1 MRNTLKQA
9 IVLWG
14 MVLLLVLWSVFISP
28 SGVLRWAG
36 AAAIVLAVA
45 ALLIY
50 RRRQAW
56 TEMTGDAGLSSL
68 PPETYRQPVV
78 LVCGGLSAHLFTDS
92 PVRQVSEGLYLHVPD
107 EEQLVAQV
115 ERLLTLRPAWASQLA
130 VAYTVMPGIH
140 RDVAVLAGR
149 LRRFAHSMATVRRRA
164 GVNVPWLLWSGLSG
178 SPLPERASSPWFICT
193 GGEVQVATSTETTMP
208 AQWIAQSGVQERS
221 QRLCYLLKAESLMQW
236 LDLNVLAE
244 LNGPE
249 AKCPPLA
256 MAVGLVPSLPA
267 VDMLLLTTCLG
278 FFALSAVVKK
288 AVVVILVAVT
298 AAVMAYWPRK
308 KGQVVAADV
317 WPSSLPPE
325 PYRQPGVRVCG
336 DMSAHLFTD
345 SPVRQVSEGLYL
357 PVSDEEQLVA
367 QVERLLT
374 LRPAWASQFAVA
386 YTVMPVMY
394 RDAAVL
400 TGQLRRFAHSMATVR
415 RRAGVNVPWL
425 LWSGLSGSPLP
436 ERANSPWFICTGGE
450 VQVATSAE
458 TTMPAQWIAQSG
470 AQERSQRLCYL
481 LKAESLMQWL
491 DLNVLAELN
500 GPEAKCPPLAMT
512 VGLVP
517 SLPAVDNNLWQLW
530 ITARTGLTPDI
541 ADTGTDDA
549 LPFPDALLRRLPR
562 QSGFTPLR
570 RACVTMLGVTTV
582 AGIAALCLSATANRQ
597 LLRQVGD
604 DLHRFYAVPAEEF
617 ITKARHLSVLK
628 DDAVML
634 DGYYREGEPLRLGLG
649 LYPGERIRQPV
660 LRAIRD
666 WRPPEQKMDVTAS
679 LPVQT
684 VRLDSMSLFDVGQ
697 ARLKDGSTKV
707 LVDALVNIRA
717 KPGWLILVAG

>member
-1 MRNTLKQA
+1 MRNALKQT
-9 IVLWG
+9 
-14 MVLLLVLWSVFISP
+14 VLLWT
-28 SGVLRWAG
+28 
-36 AAAIVLAVA
+36 
-45 ALLIY
+45 LL
-50 RRRQAW
+50 
-56 TEMTGDAGLSSL
+56 
-68 PPETYRQPVV
+68 
-78 LVCGGLSAHLFTDS
+78 
-92 PVRQVSEGLYLHVPD
+92 
-107 EEQLVAQV
+107 
-115 ERLLTLRPAWASQLA
+115 
-130 VAYTVMPGIH
+130 
-140 RDVAVLAGR
+140 
-149 LRRFAHSMATVRRRA
+149 
-164 GVNVPWLLWSGLSG
+164 
-178 SPLPERASSPWFICT
+178 
-193 GGEVQVATSTETTMP
+193 
-208 AQWIAQSGVQERS
+208 
-221 QRLCYLLKAESLMQW
+221 
-236 LDLNVLAE
+236 
-244 LNGPE
+244 
-249 AKCPPLA
+249 
-256 MAVGLVPSLPA
+256 
-267 VDMLLLTTCLG
+267 LLLTTWLG
-278 FFALSAVVKK
+278 FFAVSAVVKY

-298 AAVMAYWPRK
+298 AAVMAYWHKK
-308 KGQVVAADV
+308 KGQVVADDV

-325 PYRQPGVRVCG
+325 TYRQPVVLVCG

-386 YTVMPVMY
+386 YTVMPGMY

-717 KPGWLILVAG
+717 KPSWLILVAGYTDATGDEKSNQQLSLRRAEAVRNWMLQTSDIPATCFAVQGLGESQPAATNDTPQGRAVNRRVEISLVPRSDACQDVK

>member
-1 MRNTLKQA
+1 MRNALKQT
-9 IVLWG
+9 
-14 MVLLLVLWSVFISP
+14 VLLWT
-28 SGVLRWAG
+28 
-36 AAAIVLAVA
+36 
-45 ALLIY
+45 LL
-50 RRRQAW
+50 
-56 TEMTGDAGLSSL
+56 
-68 PPETYRQPVV
+68 
-78 LVCGGLSAHLFTDS
+78 
-92 PVRQVSEGLYLHVPD
+92 
-107 EEQLVAQV
+107 
-115 ERLLTLRPAWASQLA
+115 
-130 VAYTVMPGIH
+130 
-140 RDVAVLAGR
+140 
-149 LRRFAHSMATVRRRA
+149 
-164 GVNVPWLLWSGLSG
+164 
-178 SPLPERASSPWFICT
+178 
-193 GGEVQVATSTETTMP
+193 
-208 AQWIAQSGVQERS
+208 
-221 QRLCYLLKAESLMQW
+221 
-236 LDLNVLAE
+236 
-244 LNGPE
+244 
-249 AKCPPLA
+249 
-256 MAVGLVPSLPA
+256 
-267 VDMLLLTTCLG
+267 LLLTTWLG
-278 FFALSAVVKK
+278 FFAVSAVVKY

-298 AAVMAYWPRK
+298 AAVMAYWHKK
-308 KGQVVAADV
+308 KGQVVADDV

-325 PYRQPGVRVCG
+325 TYRQPVVLVCG

-386 YTVMPVMY
+386 YTVMPGMY

-562 QSGFTPLR
+562 QSGFTSLR

-717 KPGWLILVAG
+717 KPGWLILVAGYTDATGDEKSNQQLSLRRAEAVRNWMLQTSDIPATCFAVQGLGESQPAATNDTPQGRAVNRRVEISLVPRSDACQDVK

>member
-1 MRNTLKQA
+1 MRNALKQT
-9 IVLWG
+9 
-14 MVLLLVLWSVFISP
+14 VLLWT
-28 SGVLRWAG
+28 
-36 AAAIVLAVA
+36 
-45 ALLIY
+45 LL
-50 RRRQAW
+50 
-56 TEMTGDAGLSSL
+56 
-68 PPETYRQPVV
+68 
-78 LVCGGLSAHLFTDS
+78 
-92 PVRQVSEGLYLHVPD
+92 
-107 EEQLVAQV
+107 
-115 ERLLTLRPAWASQLA
+115 
-130 VAYTVMPGIH
+130 
-140 RDVAVLAGR
+140 
-149 LRRFAHSMATVRRRA
+149 
-164 GVNVPWLLWSGLSG
+164 
-178 SPLPERASSPWFICT
+178 
-193 GGEVQVATSTETTMP
+193 
-208 AQWIAQSGVQERS
+208 
-221 QRLCYLLKAESLMQW
+221 
-236 LDLNVLAE
+236 
-244 LNGPE
+244 
-249 AKCPPLA
+249 
-256 MAVGLVPSLPA
+256 
-267 VDMLLLTTCLG
+267 LLLTTWLG
-278 FFALSAVVKK
+278 FFAVSAVVKY

-298 AAVMAYWPRK
+298 AAVMAYWHKK
-308 KGQVVAADV
+308 KGQVVADDV

-325 PYRQPGVRVCG
+325 TYRQPVVLVCG

-374 LRPAWASQFAVA
+374 LRPAWASQLAVA
-386 YTVMPVMY
+386 YTIMPGIH
-394 RDAAVL
+394 RDVAVL
-400 TGQLRRFAHSMATVR
+400 AGRLRRFAHSMATVR

-458 TTMPAQWIAQSG
+458 TTIPAQWIAQSG

-562 QSGFTPLR
+562 QSGFTSLR

-582 AGIAALCLSATANRQ
+582 AGIASLCLSATANRQ

-717 KPGWLILVAG
+717 KPGWLILVAGYTDATGDEKSNQQLSLRRAEAVRNWMLQTSDIPATCFAVQGLGESQPAATNDTPQGRAVNRRVEISLVPRSDACQDVK

>member
-1 MRNTLKQA
+1 MRNALKQT
-9 IVLWG
+9 
-14 MVLLLVLWSVFISP
+14 VLLWT
-28 SGVLRWAG
+28 
-36 AAAIVLAVA
+36 
-45 ALLIY
+45 LL
-50 RRRQAW
+50 
-56 TEMTGDAGLSSL
+56 
-68 PPETYRQPVV
+68 
-78 LVCGGLSAHLFTDS
+78 
-92 PVRQVSEGLYLHVPD
+92 
-107 EEQLVAQV
+107 
-115 ERLLTLRPAWASQLA
+115 
-130 VAYTVMPGIH
+130 
-140 RDVAVLAGR
+140 
-149 LRRFAHSMATVRRRA
+149 
-164 GVNVPWLLWSGLSG
+164 
-178 SPLPERASSPWFICT
+178 
-193 GGEVQVATSTETTMP
+193 
-208 AQWIAQSGVQERS
+208 
-221 QRLCYLLKAESLMQW
+221 
-236 LDLNVLAE
+236 
-244 LNGPE
+244 
-249 AKCPPLA
+249 
-256 MAVGLVPSLPA
+256 
-267 VDMLLLTTCLG
+267 LLLTTWLG
-278 FFALSAVVKK
+278 FFAVSAVVKY

-298 AAVMAYWPRK
+298 AAVMAYWHKK
-308 KGQVVAADV
+308 KGQVVADDV

-325 PYRQPGVRVCG
+325 TYRQPVVLVCG

-386 YTVMPVMY
+386 YTVMPGMY

-470 AQERSQRLCYL
+470 AQERSQRLCY
-481 LKAESLMQWL
+481 LMQWL

-717 KPGWLILVAG
+717 KPGWLILVAGYTDATGDEKSNQQLSLRRAEAVRNWMLQTSDIPATCFAVQGLGESQPAATNDTPQGRAVNRRVEISLVPRSDACQDVK

>member
-1 MRNTLKQA
+1 MRNALKQT
-9 IVLWG
+9 
-14 MVLLLVLWSVFISP
+14 VLLWTLLLLLTTWLGFFAVSAVVKYAVVVILVAVT
-28 SGVLRWAG
+28 
-36 AAAIVLAVA
+36 AAVMAYWHKKKGQVVA
-45 ALLIY
+45 DDV
-50 RRRQAW
+50 W
-56 TEMTGDAGLSSL
+56 PSSL

-78 LVCGGLSAHLFTDS
+78 LVCGGLSAHLS
-92 PVRQVSEGLYLHVPD
+92 
-107 EEQLVAQV
+107 
-115 ERLLTLRPAWASQLA
+115 
-130 VAYTVMPGIH
+130 
-140 RDVAVLAGR
+140 
-149 LRRFAHSMATVRRRA
+149 
-164 GVNVPWLLWSGLSG
+164 
-178 SPLPERASSPWFICT
+178 
-193 GGEVQVATSTETTMP
+193 
-208 AQWIAQSGVQERS
+208 
-221 QRLCYLLKAESLMQW
+221 
-236 LDLNVLAE
+236 
-244 LNGPE
+244 
-249 AKCPPLA
+249 
-256 MAVGLVPSLPA
+256 
-267 VDMLLLTTCLG
+267 
-278 FFALSAVVKK
+278 
-288 AVVVILVAVT
+288 
-298 AAVMAYWPRK
+298 
-308 KGQVVAADV
+308 
-317 WPSSLPPE
+317 
-325 PYRQPGVRVCG
+325 
-336 DMSAHLFTD
+336 TD

-386 YTVMPVMY
+386 YTVMPGMY

-470 AQERSQRLCYL
+470 VQERSQRLCYL

-549 LPFPDALLRRLPR
+549 LPFPDALLRQLPR

-604 DLHRFYAVPAEEF
+604 DLHRFYAVPVEEF

-666 WRPPEQKMDVTAS
+666 WRPPEQKMEVTAS
-679 LPVQT
+679 LQVQT

-717 KPGWLILVAG
+717 KPGWLILVAGYTDATGDEKSNQQLSLRRAEAVRNWMLQTSDIPATCFAVQGLGESQPAATNDTPQGRAVNRRVEISLVPRSDACQDVK

>member
-1 MRNTLKQA
+1 MKQT
-9 IVLWG
+9 
-14 MVLLLVLWSVFISP
+14 VLLWT
-28 SGVLRWAG
+28 
-36 AAAIVLAVA
+36 
-45 ALLIY
+45 LL
-50 RRRQAW
+50 
-56 TEMTGDAGLSSL
+56 
-68 PPETYRQPVV
+68 
-78 LVCGGLSAHLFTDS
+78 
-92 PVRQVSEGLYLHVPD
+92 
-107 EEQLVAQV
+107 
-115 ERLLTLRPAWASQLA
+115 
-130 VAYTVMPGIH
+130 
-140 RDVAVLAGR
+140 
-149 LRRFAHSMATVRRRA
+149 
-164 GVNVPWLLWSGLSG
+164 
-178 SPLPERASSPWFICT
+178 
-193 GGEVQVATSTETTMP
+193 
-208 AQWIAQSGVQERS
+208 
-221 QRLCYLLKAESLMQW
+221 
-236 LDLNVLAE
+236 
-244 LNGPE
+244 
-249 AKCPPLA
+249 
-256 MAVGLVPSLPA
+256 
-267 VDMLLLTTCLG
+267 LLLTTWLG
-278 FFALSAVVKK
+278 FFAVSAVVKY

-298 AAVMAYWPRK
+298 AAVMAYWHKK
-308 KGQVVAADV
+308 KGQVVADDV

-325 PYRQPGVRVCG
+325 TYRQPVVLVCG

-386 YTVMPVMY
+386 YTVMPGMY

-436 ERANSPWFICTGGE
+436 ERANSPWFICTGDE
-450 VQVATSAE
+450 VQVATSTENA
-458 TTMPAQWIAQSG
+458 MPAQWIAQSG
-470 AQERSQRLCYL
+470 VQERSQRLCYL

-491 DLNVLAELN
+491 DLNVLTALN
-500 GPEAKCPPLAMT
+500 GPEAKCPPLAMA
-512 VGLVP
+512 VGLVT
-517 SLPAVDNNLWQLW
+517 SLPAVDNNLWQVW
-530 ITARTGLTPDI
+530 ITARTGLTTDI
-541 ADTGTDDA
+541 ADTGTDA
-549 LPFPDALLRRLPR
+549 TLPFPDALLRQLPR

-570 RACVTMLGVTTV
+570 RACVTMLGITTA
-582 AGIAALCLSATANRQ
+582 AGITMLCLSATANRQ
-597 LLRQVGD
+597 LLRHIGD

-617 ITKARHLSVLK
+617 ITKARRLSVLK

-666 WRPPEQKMDVTAS
+666 WRPPEQKMEVTAS

-717 KPGWLILVAG
+717 KPGWLILVAGYTDATGDEKSNQQLSLRRAEAVRNWMLQTSDIPATCFAVQGLGESQPAATNDTPQGRAVNRRVEISLVPRSDACQDVK

>member
-1 MRNTLKQA
+1 MRNALKQT
-9 IVLWG
+9 
-14 MVLLLVLWSVFISP
+14 VLL
-28 SGVLRWAG
+28 
-36 AAAIVLAVA
+36 
-45 ALLIY
+45 
-50 RRRQAW
+50 W
-56 TEMTGDAGLSSL
+56 T
-68 PPETYRQPVV
+68 
-78 LVCGGLSAHLFTDS
+78 LF
-92 PVRQVSEGLYLHVPD
+92 
-107 EEQLVAQV
+107 
-115 ERLLTLRPAWASQLA
+115 
-130 VAYTVMPGIH
+130 
-140 RDVAVLAGR
+140 
-149 LRRFAHSMATVRRRA
+149 
-164 GVNVPWLLWSGLSG
+164 
-178 SPLPERASSPWFICT
+178 
-193 GGEVQVATSTETTMP
+193 
-208 AQWIAQSGVQERS
+208 
-221 QRLCYLLKAESLMQW
+221 
-236 LDLNVLAE
+236 
-244 LNGPE
+244 
-249 AKCPPLA
+249 
-256 MAVGLVPSLPA
+256 
-267 VDMLLLTTCLG
+267 LLLTTWLG
-278 FFALSAVVKK
+278 FFAVSAVVKY

-298 AAVMAYWPRK
+298 AAVMAYWHKK
-308 KGQVVAADV
+308 KGQVVADDV

-325 PYRQPGVRVCG
+325 TYRQPVVLVCG

-386 YTVMPVMY
+386 YTVMPGMY

-717 KPGWLILVAG
+717 KPGWLILVAGYTDATGDEKSNQQLSLRRAEAVRNWMLQTSDIPATCFAVQGLGESQPAATNDTPQGRAVNRRVEISLVPRSDACQDVK

>member
-1 MRNTLKQA
+1 MRNALKQT
-9 IVLWG
+9 
-14 MVLLLVLWSVFISP
+14 VLLWT
-28 SGVLRWAG
+28 
-36 AAAIVLAVA
+36 
-45 ALLIY
+45 LL
-50 RRRQAW
+50 
-56 TEMTGDAGLSSL
+56 
-68 PPETYRQPVV
+68 
-78 LVCGGLSAHLFTDS
+78 
-92 PVRQVSEGLYLHVPD
+92 
-107 EEQLVAQV
+107 
-115 ERLLTLRPAWASQLA
+115 
-130 VAYTVMPGIH
+130 
-140 RDVAVLAGR
+140 
-149 LRRFAHSMATVRRRA
+149 
-164 GVNVPWLLWSGLSG
+164 
-178 SPLPERASSPWFICT
+178 
-193 GGEVQVATSTETTMP
+193 
-208 AQWIAQSGVQERS
+208 
-221 QRLCYLLKAESLMQW
+221 
-236 LDLNVLAE
+236 
-244 LNGPE
+244 
-249 AKCPPLA
+249 
-256 MAVGLVPSLPA
+256 
-267 VDMLLLTTCLG
+267 LLLTTWLG
-278 FFALSAVVKK
+278 FFAVSAVVKY

-298 AAVMAYWPRK
+298 AAVMAYWHKK
-308 KGQVVAADV
+308 KGQVVADDV

-325 PYRQPGVRVCG
+325 TYRQPVVLVCG

-386 YTVMPVMY
+386 YTVMPGMY

-425 LWSGLSGSPLP
+425 LWSGLSGLPLP

-717 KPGWLILVAG
+717 KPGWLILVAGYTDATGDEKAISSYRCGVPKRCATGCCRPATSRPPVLPYRDWARASLRRPTTRHRAGQSTGVSKSVLFRVLTPVRT

>member
-1 MRNTLKQA
+1 MRNALKQT
-9 IVLWG
+9 
-14 MVLLLVLWSVFISP
+14 VLLWTLLLLLTTWLGFFAVSAVVKYAVVVILVAVT
-28 SGVLRWAG
+28 
-36 AAAIVLAVA
+36 AAVMAYWHKKKGQVVA
-45 ALLIY
+45 DDV
-50 RRRQAW
+50 W
-56 TEMTGDAGLSSL
+56 PSSL

-78 LVCGGLSAHLFTDS
+78 LVCG
-92 PVRQVSEGLYLHVPD
+92 
-107 EEQLVAQV
+107 
-115 ERLLTLRPAWASQLA
+115 
-130 VAYTVMPGIH
+130 
-140 RDVAVLAGR
+140 
-149 LRRFAHSMATVRRRA
+149 
-164 GVNVPWLLWSGLSG
+164 
-178 SPLPERASSPWFICT
+178 
-193 GGEVQVATSTETTMP
+193 
-208 AQWIAQSGVQERS
+208 
-221 QRLCYLLKAESLMQW
+221 
-236 LDLNVLAE
+236 
-244 LNGPE
+244 
-249 AKCPPLA
+249 
-256 MAVGLVPSLPA
+256 
-267 VDMLLLTTCLG
+267 
-278 FFALSAVVKK
+278 
-288 AVVVILVAVT
+288 
-298 AAVMAYWPRK
+298 
-308 KGQVVAADV
+308 
-317 WPSSLPPE
+317 
-325 PYRQPGVRVCG
+325 
-336 DMSAHLFTD
+336 DMSHLFTD

-386 YTVMPVMY
+386 YTVMPGMY

-717 KPGWLILVAG
+717 KPGWLILVAGYTDATGDEKSNQQLSLRRAEAVRNWMLQTSDIPATCFAVQGLGESQPAATNDTPQGRAVNRRVEISLVPRSDACQDVK

>member
-1 MRNTLKQA
+1 MRNALKQT
-9 IVLWG
+9 
-14 MVLLLVLWSVFISP
+14 VLLWT
-28 SGVLRWAG
+28 
-36 AAAIVLAVA
+36 
-45 ALLIY
+45 LL
-50 RRRQAW
+50 
-56 TEMTGDAGLSSL
+56 
-68 PPETYRQPVV
+68 
-78 LVCGGLSAHLFTDS
+78 
-92 PVRQVSEGLYLHVPD
+92 
-107 EEQLVAQV
+107 
-115 ERLLTLRPAWASQLA
+115 
-130 VAYTVMPGIH
+130 
-140 RDVAVLAGR
+140 
-149 LRRFAHSMATVRRRA
+149 
-164 GVNVPWLLWSGLSG
+164 
-178 SPLPERASSPWFICT
+178 
-193 GGEVQVATSTETTMP
+193 
-208 AQWIAQSGVQERS
+208 
-221 QRLCYLLKAESLMQW
+221 
-236 LDLNVLAE
+236 
-244 LNGPE
+244 
-249 AKCPPLA
+249 
-256 MAVGLVPSLPA
+256 
-267 VDMLLLTTCLG
+267 LLLTTWLG
-278 FFALSAVVKK
+278 FFAVSAVVKY

-298 AAVMAYWPRK
+298 AAVMAYWHKK
-308 KGQVVAADV
+308 KGQVVADDV

-325 PYRQPGVRVCG
+325 TYRQPVVLVCG

-386 YTVMPVMY
+386 YTVMPGMY

-666 WRPPEQKMDVTAS
+666 WRPPEQKMEVTAS
-679 LPVQT
+679 LQVQT

-717 KPGWLILVAG
+717 KPGWLILVAGYTDATGDEKSNQQLSLRRAEAVRNWMLQTSDIPATCFAVQGLGESQPAATNDTPQGRAVNRRVEISLVPRSDACQDVK

>member
-1 MRNTLKQA
+1 MRNALKQT
-9 IVLWG
+9 
-14 MVLLLVLWSVFISP
+14 VLLWT
-28 SGVLRWAG
+28 
-36 AAAIVLAVA
+36 
-45 ALLIY
+45 LL
-50 RRRQAW
+50 
-56 TEMTGDAGLSSL
+56 
-68 PPETYRQPVV
+68 
-78 LVCGGLSAHLFTDS
+78 
-92 PVRQVSEGLYLHVPD
+92 
-107 EEQLVAQV
+107 
-115 ERLLTLRPAWASQLA
+115 
-130 VAYTVMPGIH
+130 
-140 RDVAVLAGR
+140 
-149 LRRFAHSMATVRRRA
+149 
-164 GVNVPWLLWSGLSG
+164 
-178 SPLPERASSPWFICT
+178 
-193 GGEVQVATSTETTMP
+193 
-208 AQWIAQSGVQERS
+208 
-221 QRLCYLLKAESLMQW
+221 
-236 LDLNVLAE
+236 
-244 LNGPE
+244 
-249 AKCPPLA
+249 
-256 MAVGLVPSLPA
+256 
-267 VDMLLLTTCLG
+267 LLLTTWLG
-278 FFALSAVVKK
+278 FFAVSAVVKY

-298 AAVMAYWPRK
+298 AAVMAYWHKK
-308 KGQVVAADV
+308 KGQVVADDV

-325 PYRQPGVRVCG
+325 TYRQPVVLVCG

-386 YTVMPVMY
+386 YTVMPGMY

-541 ADTGTDDA
+541 ADTGTGDA

-717 KPGWLILVAG
+717 KPGWLILVAGYTDATGDEKSNQQLSLRRAEAVRNWMLQTSDIPATCFAVQGLGESQPAATNDTPQGRAVNRRVEISLVPRSDACQDVK

>member
-1 MRNTLKQA
+1 MRNALKQT
-9 IVLWG
+9 
-14 MVLLLVLWSVFISP
+14 VLLWTLLLLLTTWLGFFAVSAVVKYAVLVILVA
-28 SGVLRWAG
+28 VT
-36 AAAIVLAVA
+36 AAVMAYWHKKKGQVVA
-45 ALLIY
+45 DDV
-50 RRRQAW
+50 W
-56 TEMTGDAGLSSL
+56 PSSL

-78 LVCGGLSAHLFTDS
+78 L
-92 PVRQVSEGLYLHVPD
+92 
-107 EEQLVAQV
+107 
-115 ERLLTLRPAWASQLA
+115 
-130 VAYTVMPGIH
+130 
-140 RDVAVLAGR
+140 
-149 LRRFAHSMATVRRRA
+149 
-164 GVNVPWLLWSGLSG
+164 
-178 SPLPERASSPWFICT
+178 
-193 GGEVQVATSTETTMP
+193 
-208 AQWIAQSGVQERS
+208 
-221 QRLCYLLKAESLMQW
+221 
-236 LDLNVLAE
+236 
-244 LNGPE
+244 
-249 AKCPPLA
+249 
-256 MAVGLVPSLPA
+256 
-267 VDMLLLTTCLG
+267 
-278 FFALSAVVKK
+278 
-288 AVVVILVAVT
+288 
-298 AAVMAYWPRK
+298 
-308 KGQVVAADV
+308 
-317 WPSSLPPE
+317 
-325 PYRQPGVRVCG
+325 VCG

-386 YTVMPVMY
+386 YTVMPGMY

-717 KPGWLILVAG
+717 KPGWLILVAGYTDATGDEKSNQQLSLRRAEAVRNWMLQTSDIPATCFAVQGLGESQPAATNDTPQGRAVNRRVEISLVPRSDACQDVK

>member
-1 MRNTLKQA
+1 MRNALKQT
-9 IVLWG
+9 
-14 MVLLLVLWSVFISP
+14 VLLWT
-28 SGVLRWAG
+28 
-36 AAAIVLAVA
+36 
-45 ALLIY
+45 LL
-50 RRRQAW
+50 
-56 TEMTGDAGLSSL
+56 
-68 PPETYRQPVV
+68 
-78 LVCGGLSAHLFTDS
+78 
-92 PVRQVSEGLYLHVPD
+92 
-107 EEQLVAQV
+107 
-115 ERLLTLRPAWASQLA
+115 
-130 VAYTVMPGIH
+130 
-140 RDVAVLAGR
+140 
-149 LRRFAHSMATVRRRA
+149 
-164 GVNVPWLLWSGLSG
+164 
-178 SPLPERASSPWFICT
+178 
-193 GGEVQVATSTETTMP
+193 
-208 AQWIAQSGVQERS
+208 
-221 QRLCYLLKAESLMQW
+221 
-236 LDLNVLAE
+236 
-244 LNGPE
+244 
-249 AKCPPLA
+249 
-256 MAVGLVPSLPA
+256 
-267 VDMLLLTTCLG
+267 LLLTTWLG
-278 FFALSAVVKK
+278 FFAVSAVVKY

-298 AAVMAYWPRK
+298 AAVMAYWHKK
-308 KGQVVAADV
+308 KGQVVADDV

-325 PYRQPGVRVCG
+325 TYRQPVVLVCG

-386 YTVMPVMY
+386 YTVMPGMY

-666 WRPPEQKMDVTAS
+666 WRPPEQKMDVTVS

-717 KPGWLILVAG
+717 KPGWLILVAGYTDATGDEKSNQQLSLRRAEAVRNWMLQTSDIPATCFAVQGLGESQPAATNDTPQGRAVNRRVEISLVPRSDACQDVK

>member
-1 MRNTLKQA
+1 MRNALKQT
-9 IVLWG
+9 
-14 MVLLLVLWSVFISP
+14 VLLWT
-28 SGVLRWAG
+28 
-36 AAAIVLAVA
+36 
-45 ALLIY
+45 LL
-50 RRRQAW
+50 
-56 TEMTGDAGLSSL
+56 
-68 PPETYRQPVV
+68 
-78 LVCGGLSAHLFTDS
+78 
-92 PVRQVSEGLYLHVPD
+92 
-107 EEQLVAQV
+107 
-115 ERLLTLRPAWASQLA
+115 
-130 VAYTVMPGIH
+130 
-140 RDVAVLAGR
+140 
-149 LRRFAHSMATVRRRA
+149 
-164 GVNVPWLLWSGLSG
+164 
-178 SPLPERASSPWFICT
+178 
-193 GGEVQVATSTETTMP
+193 
-208 AQWIAQSGVQERS
+208 
-221 QRLCYLLKAESLMQW
+221 
-236 LDLNVLAE
+236 
-244 LNGPE
+244 
-249 AKCPPLA
+249 
-256 MAVGLVPSLPA
+256 
-267 VDMLLLTTCLG
+267 LLLTTWLG
-278 FFALSAVVKK
+278 FFAVSAVVKY

-298 AAVMAYWPRK
+298 AAVMAYWHKK
-308 KGQVVAADV
+308 KGQVVADGV

-325 PYRQPGVRVCG
+325 TYRQPVVLVCG

-386 YTVMPVMY
+386 YTVMPGMY

-717 KPGWLILVAG
+717 KPGWLILVAGYTDATGDEKSNQQLSLRRAEAVRNWMLQTSDIPATCFAVQGLGESQPAATNDTPQGRAVNRRVEISLVPRSDACQDVK

>member
-1 MRNTLKQA
+1 MRNALKQT
-9 IVLWG
+9 
-14 MVLLLVLWSVFISP
+14 VLLWT
-28 SGVLRWAG
+28 
-36 AAAIVLAVA
+36 
-45 ALLIY
+45 LL
-50 RRRQAW
+50 
-56 TEMTGDAGLSSL
+56 
-68 PPETYRQPVV
+68 
-78 LVCGGLSAHLFTDS
+78 
-92 PVRQVSEGLYLHVPD
+92 
-107 EEQLVAQV
+107 
-115 ERLLTLRPAWASQLA
+115 
-130 VAYTVMPGIH
+130 
-140 RDVAVLAGR
+140 
-149 LRRFAHSMATVRRRA
+149 
-164 GVNVPWLLWSGLSG
+164 
-178 SPLPERASSPWFICT
+178 
-193 GGEVQVATSTETTMP
+193 
-208 AQWIAQSGVQERS
+208 
-221 QRLCYLLKAESLMQW
+221 
-236 LDLNVLAE
+236 
-244 LNGPE
+244 
-249 AKCPPLA
+249 
-256 MAVGLVPSLPA
+256 
-267 VDMLLLTTCLG
+267 LLLTTWLG
-278 FFALSAVVKK
+278 FFAVSAVVKY

-298 AAVMAYWPRK
+298 AAVMAYWHKK
-308 KGQVVAADV
+308 KGQVVADDV

-325 PYRQPGVRVCG
+325 TYRQPVVLVCG

-386 YTVMPVMY
+386 YTVMPGMY

-684 VRLDSMSLFDVGQ
+684 VRLDSMSLFDV
-697 ARLKDGSTKV
+697 RLKDGSTKV

-717 KPGWLILVAG
+717 KPGWLILVAGYTDATGDEKSNQQLSLRRAEAVRNWMLQTSDIPATCFAVQGLGESQPAATNDTPQGRAVNRRVEISLVPRSDACQDVK

>member
-1 MRNTLKQA
+1 MRNALKQT
-9 IVLWG
+9 
-14 MVLLLVLWSVFISP
+14 VLLWT
-28 SGVLRWAG
+28 
-36 AAAIVLAVA
+36 
-45 ALLIY
+45 LL
-50 RRRQAW
+50 
-56 TEMTGDAGLSSL
+56 
-68 PPETYRQPVV
+68 
-78 LVCGGLSAHLFTDS
+78 
-92 PVRQVSEGLYLHVPD
+92 
-107 EEQLVAQV
+107 
-115 ERLLTLRPAWASQLA
+115 
-130 VAYTVMPGIH
+130 
-140 RDVAVLAGR
+140 
-149 LRRFAHSMATVRRRA
+149 
-164 GVNVPWLLWSGLSG
+164 
-178 SPLPERASSPWFICT
+178 
-193 GGEVQVATSTETTMP
+193 
-208 AQWIAQSGVQERS
+208 
-221 QRLCYLLKAESLMQW
+221 
-236 LDLNVLAE
+236 
-244 LNGPE
+244 
-249 AKCPPLA
+249 
-256 MAVGLVPSLPA
+256 
-267 VDMLLLTTCLG
+267 LLLTTWLG
-278 FFALSAVVKK
+278 FFAVSAVVKY

-298 AAVMAYWPRK
+298 AAVMAYWHKK
-308 KGQVVAADV
+308 KGQVVADDV

-325 PYRQPGVRVCG
+325 TYRQPAVLVCG

-367 QVERLLT
+367 RVERLLT
-374 LRPAWASQFAVA
+374 LRPAWASQLAVA
-386 YTVMPVMY
+386 YTIMPGIH
-394 RDAAVL
+394 RDVAVL
-400 TGQLRRFAHSMATVR
+400 AGRLRRFAHSMAIVR

-649 LYPGERIRQPV
+649 LYPGECIRQPV

-666 WRPPEQKMDVTAS
+666 WHPPEQKMEVTAS

-717 KPGWLILVAG
+717 KPGWLILVAGYTDATGDEKSNQQLSLLRAEAVRNWMLQTSDIPATCFAVQGLGESQPAATNDTPQGRAVNRRVEISLVPRSDACQDVK

>member
-1 MRNTLKQA
+1 MRNALKQT
-9 IVLWG
+9 
-14 MVLLLVLWSVFISP
+14 VLLWTLLLLLTTWLGFFAVSAVVKYAVVVILVAVT
-28 SGVLRWAG
+28 
-36 AAAIVLAVA
+36 AAVMAYWHKKKGQVVA
-45 ALLIY
+45 DDV
-50 RRRQAW
+50 W
-56 TEMTGDAGLSSL
+56 PSSL

-78 LVCGGLSAHLFTDS
+78 LVCGDMSAHLFTDS
-92 PVRQVSEGLYLHVPD
+92 PVRQVSEGLYLPVSD

-130 VAYTVMPGIH
+130 VAYTIMPGIH

-178 SPLPERASSPWFICT
+178 SPLPKRASSPWFICT
-193 GGEVQVATSTETTMP
+193 GGEVQVATSAETTMP

-256 MAVGLVPSLPA
+256 MAVGL
-267 VDMLLLTTCLG
+267 
-278 FFALSAVVKK
+278 
-288 AVVVILVAVT
+288 
-298 AAVMAYWPRK
+298 
-308 KGQVVAADV
+308 
-317 WPSSLPPE
+317 
-325 PYRQPGVRVCG
+325 
-336 DMSAHLFTD
+336 H
-345 SPVRQVSEGLYL
+345 
-357 PVSDEEQLVA
+357 
-367 QVERLLT
+367 
-374 LRPAWASQFAVA
+374 
-386 YTVMPVMY
+386 
-394 RDAAVL
+394 
-400 TGQLRRFAHSMATVR
+400 
-415 RRAGVNVPWL
+415 
-425 LWSGLSGSPLP
+425 
-436 ERANSPWFICTGGE
+436 
-450 VQVATSAE
+450 
-458 TTMPAQWIAQSG
+458 
-470 AQERSQRLCYL
+470 
-481 LKAESLMQWL
+481 
-491 DLNVLAELN
+491 
-500 GPEAKCPPLAMT
+500 
-512 VGLVP
+512 P

-717 KPGWLILVAG
+717 KPGWLILVAGYTDATGDEKSNQQLSLRRAEAVRNWMLQTSDIPATCFAVQGLGESQPAATNDTPQGRAVNRRVEISLVPRSDACQDVK

>member
-1 MRNTLKQA
+1 MRNALKQT
-9 IVLWG
+9 
-14 MVLLLVLWSVFISP
+14 VLLWT
-28 SGVLRWAG
+28 
-36 AAAIVLAVA
+36 
-45 ALLIY
+45 LL
-50 RRRQAW
+50 
-56 TEMTGDAGLSSL
+56 
-68 PPETYRQPVV
+68 
-78 LVCGGLSAHLFTDS
+78 
-92 PVRQVSEGLYLHVPD
+92 
-107 EEQLVAQV
+107 
-115 ERLLTLRPAWASQLA
+115 
-130 VAYTVMPGIH
+130 
-140 RDVAVLAGR
+140 
-149 LRRFAHSMATVRRRA
+149 
-164 GVNVPWLLWSGLSG
+164 
-178 SPLPERASSPWFICT
+178 
-193 GGEVQVATSTETTMP
+193 
-208 AQWIAQSGVQERS
+208 
-221 QRLCYLLKAESLMQW
+221 
-236 LDLNVLAE
+236 
-244 LNGPE
+244 
-249 AKCPPLA
+249 
-256 MAVGLVPSLPA
+256 
-267 VDMLLLTTCLG
+267 LLLTTWLG
-278 FFALSAVVKK
+278 FFAVSAVVKY

-298 AAVMAYWPRK
+298 AAVMAYWHKK
-308 KGQVVAADV
+308 KGQVVADDV

-325 PYRQPGVRVCG
+325 TYRQPVVLVCG

-386 YTVMPVMY
+386 YTVMPGMY

-597 LLRQVGD
+597 LLRQVSD

-717 KPGWLILVAG
+717 KPGWLILVAGYTDATGDEKSNQQLSLRRAEAVRNWMLQTSDIPATCFAVQGLGESQPAATNDTPQGRAVNRRVEISLVPRSDACQDVK

>member
-1 MRNTLKQA
+1 MRNALKQT
-9 IVLWG
+9 
-14 MVLLLVLWSVFISP
+14 VLLWT
-28 SGVLRWAG
+28 
-36 AAAIVLAVA
+36 
-45 ALLIY
+45 LL
-50 RRRQAW
+50 
-56 TEMTGDAGLSSL
+56 
-68 PPETYRQPVV
+68 
-78 LVCGGLSAHLFTDS
+78 
-92 PVRQVSEGLYLHVPD
+92 
-107 EEQLVAQV
+107 
-115 ERLLTLRPAWASQLA
+115 
-130 VAYTVMPGIH
+130 
-140 RDVAVLAGR
+140 
-149 LRRFAHSMATVRRRA
+149 
-164 GVNVPWLLWSGLSG
+164 
-178 SPLPERASSPWFICT
+178 
-193 GGEVQVATSTETTMP
+193 
-208 AQWIAQSGVQERS
+208 
-221 QRLCYLLKAESLMQW
+221 
-236 LDLNVLAE
+236 
-244 LNGPE
+244 
-249 AKCPPLA
+249 
-256 MAVGLVPSLPA
+256 
-267 VDMLLLTTCLG
+267 LLLTTWLG
-278 FFALSAVVKK
+278 FFAVSAVVKY

-298 AAVMAYWPRK
+298 AAVMAYWHK
-308 KGQVVAADV
+308 KKEQVVADDV

-325 PYRQPGVRVCG
+325 TYRQPAVLVCG

-367 QVERLLT
+367 RVERLLT
-374 LRPAWASQFAVA
+374 LRPAWASQLAVA
-386 YTVMPVMY
+386 YTIMPGIH
-394 RDAAVL
+394 RDVAVL
-400 TGQLRRFAHSMATVR
+400 AGRLRRFAHSMAIVR

-666 WRPPEQKMDVTAS
+666 WHPPEQKMEVTAS

-717 KPGWLILVAG
+717 KPGWLILVAGYTDATGDEKSNQQLSLLRAEAVRNWMLQTSDIPATCFAVQGLGESQPAATNDTPQGRAVNRRVEISLVPRSDACQDVK

>member
-1 MRNTLKQA
+1 MRNALKQT
-9 IVLWG
+9 
-14 MVLLLVLWSVFISP
+14 VLLWT
-28 SGVLRWAG
+28 
-36 AAAIVLAVA
+36 
-45 ALLIY
+45 LL
-50 RRRQAW
+50 
-56 TEMTGDAGLSSL
+56 
-68 PPETYRQPVV
+68 
-78 LVCGGLSAHLFTDS
+78 
-92 PVRQVSEGLYLHVPD
+92 
-107 EEQLVAQV
+107 
-115 ERLLTLRPAWASQLA
+115 
-130 VAYTVMPGIH
+130 
-140 RDVAVLAGR
+140 
-149 LRRFAHSMATVRRRA
+149 
-164 GVNVPWLLWSGLSG
+164 
-178 SPLPERASSPWFICT
+178 
-193 GGEVQVATSTETTMP
+193 
-208 AQWIAQSGVQERS
+208 
-221 QRLCYLLKAESLMQW
+221 
-236 LDLNVLAE
+236 
-244 LNGPE
+244 
-249 AKCPPLA
+249 
-256 MAVGLVPSLPA
+256 
-267 VDMLLLTTCLG
+267 LLLTTWLG
-278 FFALSAVVKK
+278 FFAVSAVVKY

-298 AAVMAYWPRK
+298 AAVMAYWHKK
-308 KGQVVAADV
+308 KGQVVADDV

-325 PYRQPGVRVCG
+325 TYRQPVVLVCG

-386 YTVMPVMY
+386 YTVMPGMY

-436 ERANSPWFICTGGE
+436 ERANSPWFICTGDE
-450 VQVATSAE
+450 VQVATSTENA
-458 TTMPAQWIAQSG
+458 MPAQWIAQSG
-470 AQERSQRLCYL
+470 VQERSQRLCYL

-491 DLNVLAELN
+491 DLNVLTALN
-500 GPEAKCPPLAMT
+500 GPEAKCPPLAMA
-512 VGLVP
+512 VGLVT
-517 SLPAVDNNLWQLW
+517 SLPAVDNNLWQVW
-530 ITARTGLTPDI
+530 ITARTGLTTDI
-541 ADTGTDDA
+541 ADTGTDA
-549 LPFPDALLRRLPR
+549 TLPFPDALLRQLPR

-570 RACVTMLGVTTV
+570 RACVTMLGITTA
-582 AGIAALCLSATANRQ
+582 AGITMLCLSATANRQ
-597 LLRQVGD
+597 LLRHIGD

-617 ITKARHLSVLK
+617 ITKARRLSVLK

-666 WRPPEQKMDVTAS
+666 WRPPEQKMEVTAS

-717 KPGWLILVAG
+717 KPGWLILVAGYTDATGDEKSNQQLSLRRAEAVRNWMLQTSDIPATCFAVQGLGESQPAATNDTPQGRAVNRRVEISLVPRSDACQDVK

>member
-1 MRNTLKQA
+1 MRNALKQT
-9 IVLWG
+9 
-14 MVLLLVLWSVFISP
+14 VLLWT
-28 SGVLRWAG
+28 
-36 AAAIVLAVA
+36 
-45 ALLIY
+45 LL
-50 RRRQAW
+50 
-56 TEMTGDAGLSSL
+56 
-68 PPETYRQPVV
+68 
-78 LVCGGLSAHLFTDS
+78 
-92 PVRQVSEGLYLHVPD
+92 
-107 EEQLVAQV
+107 
-115 ERLLTLRPAWASQLA
+115 
-130 VAYTVMPGIH
+130 
-140 RDVAVLAGR
+140 
-149 LRRFAHSMATVRRRA
+149 
-164 GVNVPWLLWSGLSG
+164 
-178 SPLPERASSPWFICT
+178 
-193 GGEVQVATSTETTMP
+193 
-208 AQWIAQSGVQERS
+208 
-221 QRLCYLLKAESLMQW
+221 
-236 LDLNVLAE
+236 
-244 LNGPE
+244 
-249 AKCPPLA
+249 
-256 MAVGLVPSLPA
+256 
-267 VDMLLLTTCLG
+267 LLLTTWLG
-278 FFALSAVVKK
+278 FFAVSAVVKY

-298 AAVMAYWPRK
+298 AAVMAYWHKK
-308 KGQVVAADV
+308 KGQVVADDV

-325 PYRQPGVRVCG
+325 TYRQPVVLVCG

-367 QVERLLT
+367 QVERLLP
-374 LRPAWASQFAVA
+374 LRPAWASQLAVA
-386 YTVMPVMY
+386 YTIMPGIH
-394 RDAAVL
+394 RDVAVL
-400 TGQLRRFAHSMATVR
+400 AGRLRRFAHSMATVR

-458 TTMPAQWIAQSG
+458 TTIPAQWIAQSG

-562 QSGFTPLR
+562 QSGFTSLR

-717 KPGWLILVAG
+717 KPGWLILVAGYTDATGDEKSNQQLSLRRAEAVRNWMLQTSDIPATCFAVQGLGESQPAATNDTPQGRAVNRRVEISLVPRSDACQDVK

>member
-1 MRNTLKQA
+1 MRNALKQT
-9 IVLWG
+9 
-14 MVLLLVLWSVFISP
+14 VLLWT
-28 SGVLRWAG
+28 
-36 AAAIVLAVA
+36 
-45 ALLIY
+45 LL
-50 RRRQAW
+50 
-56 TEMTGDAGLSSL
+56 
-68 PPETYRQPVV
+68 
-78 LVCGGLSAHLFTDS
+78 
-92 PVRQVSEGLYLHVPD
+92 
-107 EEQLVAQV
+107 
-115 ERLLTLRPAWASQLA
+115 
-130 VAYTVMPGIH
+130 
-140 RDVAVLAGR
+140 
-149 LRRFAHSMATVRRRA
+149 
-164 GVNVPWLLWSGLSG
+164 
-178 SPLPERASSPWFICT
+178 
-193 GGEVQVATSTETTMP
+193 
-208 AQWIAQSGVQERS
+208 
-221 QRLCYLLKAESLMQW
+221 
-236 LDLNVLAE
+236 
-244 LNGPE
+244 
-249 AKCPPLA
+249 
-256 MAVGLVPSLPA
+256 
-267 VDMLLLTTCLG
+267 LLLTTWLG
-278 FFALSAVVKK
+278 FFAVSAVVKY

-298 AAVMAYWPRK
+298 AAVMAYWHKK
-308 KGQVVAADV
+308 KGQVVADDV

-325 PYRQPGVRVCG
+325 TYRQPVVLVCG

-386 YTVMPVMY
+386 YTVMPGMY

-541 ADTGTDDA
+541 ADTGTDAA
-549 LPFPDALLRRLPR
+549 LPFPDSLLRRLPR

-717 KPGWLILVAG
+717 KPGWLILVAGYTDATGDEKSNQQLSLRRAEAVRNWMLQTSDIPATCFAVQGLGESQPAATNDTPQGRAVNRRVEISLVPRSDACQDVK

>member
-1 MRNTLKQA
+1 MRNALKQT
-9 IVLWG
+9 
-14 MVLLLVLWSVFISP
+14 VLLWTLLLLLTTWLGFFAVSAVVKYAVVVILVAVTAAVMGYWHKKKGQ
-28 SGVLRWAG
+28 GVADDVWP
-36 AAAIVLAVA
+36 
-45 ALLIY
+45 
-50 RRRQAW
+50 
-56 TEMTGDAGLSSL
+56 SSL

-78 LVCGGLSAHLFTDS
+78 L
-92 PVRQVSEGLYLHVPD
+92 
-107 EEQLVAQV
+107 
-115 ERLLTLRPAWASQLA
+115 
-130 VAYTVMPGIH
+130 
-140 RDVAVLAGR
+140 
-149 LRRFAHSMATVRRRA
+149 
-164 GVNVPWLLWSGLSG
+164 
-178 SPLPERASSPWFICT
+178 
-193 GGEVQVATSTETTMP
+193 
-208 AQWIAQSGVQERS
+208 
-221 QRLCYLLKAESLMQW
+221 
-236 LDLNVLAE
+236 
-244 LNGPE
+244 
-249 AKCPPLA
+249 
-256 MAVGLVPSLPA
+256 
-267 VDMLLLTTCLG
+267 
-278 FFALSAVVKK
+278 
-288 AVVVILVAVT
+288 
-298 AAVMAYWPRK
+298 
-308 KGQVVAADV
+308 
-317 WPSSLPPE
+317 
-325 PYRQPGVRVCG
+325 VCG

-386 YTVMPVMY
+386 YTVMPGMY
-394 RDAAVL
+394 RDAAGL
-400 TGQLRRFAHSMATVR
+400 AGQLRRFAHSMATVR

-717 KPGWLILVAG
+717 KPGWLILVAGYTDATGDEKSNQQLSLRRAEAVRNWMLQTSDIPATCFAVQGLGESQPAATNDTPQGRAVNRRVEISLVPRSDACQDVK

>member
-1 MRNTLKQA
+1 MRNALKQT
-9 IVLWG
+9 
-14 MVLLLVLWSVFISP
+14 VLLWT
-28 SGVLRWAG
+28 
-36 AAAIVLAVA
+36 
-45 ALLIY
+45 LL
-50 RRRQAW
+50 
-56 TEMTGDAGLSSL
+56 
-68 PPETYRQPVV
+68 
-78 LVCGGLSAHLFTDS
+78 
-92 PVRQVSEGLYLHVPD
+92 
-107 EEQLVAQV
+107 
-115 ERLLTLRPAWASQLA
+115 
-130 VAYTVMPGIH
+130 
-140 RDVAVLAGR
+140 
-149 LRRFAHSMATVRRRA
+149 
-164 GVNVPWLLWSGLSG
+164 
-178 SPLPERASSPWFICT
+178 
-193 GGEVQVATSTETTMP
+193 
-208 AQWIAQSGVQERS
+208 
-221 QRLCYLLKAESLMQW
+221 
-236 LDLNVLAE
+236 
-244 LNGPE
+244 
-249 AKCPPLA
+249 
-256 MAVGLVPSLPA
+256 
-267 VDMLLLTTCLG
+267 LLLTTWLG
-278 FFALSAVVKK
+278 FFAVSAVVKY

-298 AAVMAYWPRK
+298 AAVMAYWHKK
-308 KGQVVAADV
+308 KGQVVADDV

-325 PYRQPGVRVCG
+325 TYRQPVVLVCG

-386 YTVMPVMY
+386 YTVMPGMY

-436 ERANSPWFICTGGE
+436 ERANSPWFICTSGE

-717 KPGWLILVAG
+717 KPGWLILVAGYTDATGDEKAISSYRCGVPKRCATGCCRPATSRPPVLPYRDWARASLRRPTTRHRAGQSTGVSKSVLFRVLTPVRT

>member
-1 MRNTLKQA
+1 MRNALKQT
-9 IVLWG
+9 
-14 MVLLLVLWSVFISP
+14 VLLWT
-28 SGVLRWAG
+28 
-36 AAAIVLAVA
+36 
-45 ALLIY
+45 LL
-50 RRRQAW
+50 
-56 TEMTGDAGLSSL
+56 
-68 PPETYRQPVV
+68 
-78 LVCGGLSAHLFTDS
+78 
-92 PVRQVSEGLYLHVPD
+92 
-107 EEQLVAQV
+107 
-115 ERLLTLRPAWASQLA
+115 
-130 VAYTVMPGIH
+130 
-140 RDVAVLAGR
+140 
-149 LRRFAHSMATVRRRA
+149 
-164 GVNVPWLLWSGLSG
+164 
-178 SPLPERASSPWFICT
+178 
-193 GGEVQVATSTETTMP
+193 
-208 AQWIAQSGVQERS
+208 
-221 QRLCYLLKAESLMQW
+221 
-236 LDLNVLAE
+236 
-244 LNGPE
+244 
-249 AKCPPLA
+249 
-256 MAVGLVPSLPA
+256 
-267 VDMLLLTTCLG
+267 LLLTTWLG
-278 FFALSAVVKK
+278 FFAVSAVVKY

-298 AAVMAYWPRK
+298 AAVMAYWHKK
-308 KGQVVAADV
+308 KGQVVADDV

-325 PYRQPGVRVCG
+325 TYRQPVVLVCG

-367 QVERLLT
+367 RLLT

-386 YTVMPVMY
+386 YTVMPGMY

-717 KPGWLILVAG
+717 KPGWLILVAGYTDATGDEKSNQQLSLRRAEAVRNWMLQTSDIPATCFAVQGLGESQPAATNDTPQGRAVNRRVEISLVPRSDACQDVK

>member
-1 MRNTLKQA
+1 MRNTLKQT
-9 IVLWG
+9 
-14 MVLLLVLWSVFISP
+14 VLLWTLLLLLTTWLGFFAVSAVVKYAVVVIL
-28 SGVLRWAG
+28 
-36 AAAIVLAVA
+36 VA
-45 ALLIY
+45 ATAAVMAY
-50 RRRQAW
+50 WHKKKEQVVADDVW
-56 TEMTGDAGLSSL
+56 PSSL

-78 LVCGGLSAHLFTDS
+78 LVCGGLSAHLLTDS
-92 PVRQVSEGLYLHVPD
+92 PVRQVSEGLYLHAPD

-115 ERLLTLRPAWASQLA
+115 EQLLTLRPAWASQLT
-130 VAYTVMPGIH
+130 VAYTIMPGIH

-178 SPLPERASSPWFICT
+178 SPLPESANSPWFICT
-193 GGEVQVATSTETTMP
+193 GDEVQVATSTETTTP

-221 QRLCYLLKAESLMQW
+221 QRLWYLLKAESLMQW

-256 MAVGLVPSLPA
+256 MAVGLP
-267 VDMLLLTTCLG
+267 
-278 FFALSAVVKK
+278 
-288 AVVVILVAVT
+288 
-298 AAVMAYWPRK
+298 
-308 KGQVVAADV
+308 
-317 WPSSLPPE
+317 
-325 PYRQPGVRVCG
+325 
-336 DMSAHLFTD
+336 
-345 SPVRQVSEGLYL
+345 
-357 PVSDEEQLVA
+357 
-367 QVERLLT
+367 
-374 LRPAWASQFAVA
+374 
-386 YTVMPVMY
+386 
-394 RDAAVL
+394 
-400 TGQLRRFAHSMATVR
+400 
-415 RRAGVNVPWL
+415 
-425 LWSGLSGSPLP
+425 
-436 ERANSPWFICTGGE
+436 
-450 VQVATSAE
+450 
-458 TTMPAQWIAQSG
+458 
-470 AQERSQRLCYL
+470 
-481 LKAESLMQWL
+481 
-491 DLNVLAELN
+491 
-500 GPEAKCPPLAMT
+500 
-512 VGLVP
+512 P

-541 ADTGTDDA
+541 ADTNTDDA
-549 LPFPDALLRRLPR
+549 LPFPDALLRRLPH

-570 RACVTMLGVTTV
+570 RACVTMLAITTV

-604 DLHRFYAVPAEEF
+604 DLHRFYAVPAEAF
-617 ITKARHLSVLK
+617 NTKARHLSVLK

-666 WRPPEQKMDVTAS
+666 WRPPEQKMEVTAS
-679 LPVQT
+679 LQVQT

-717 KPGWLILVAG
+717 KPGWLILVAGYTDATGDEKSNQQLSLRRAEAVRNWMLQTSDIPATCFAVQGLGESQPAATNDTPEGRAVNRRVEISLVPRSDACLDVK

>member
-1 MRNTLKQA
+1 MRNALKQT
-9 IVLWG
+9 
-14 MVLLLVLWSVFISP
+14 VLLWT
-28 SGVLRWAG
+28 
-36 AAAIVLAVA
+36 
-45 ALLIY
+45 LL
-50 RRRQAW
+50 
-56 TEMTGDAGLSSL
+56 
-68 PPETYRQPVV
+68 
-78 LVCGGLSAHLFTDS
+78 
-92 PVRQVSEGLYLHVPD
+92 
-107 EEQLVAQV
+107 
-115 ERLLTLRPAWASQLA
+115 
-130 VAYTVMPGIH
+130 
-140 RDVAVLAGR
+140 
-149 LRRFAHSMATVRRRA
+149 
-164 GVNVPWLLWSGLSG
+164 
-178 SPLPERASSPWFICT
+178 
-193 GGEVQVATSTETTMP
+193 
-208 AQWIAQSGVQERS
+208 
-221 QRLCYLLKAESLMQW
+221 
-236 LDLNVLAE
+236 
-244 LNGPE
+244 
-249 AKCPPLA
+249 
-256 MAVGLVPSLPA
+256 
-267 VDMLLLTTCLG
+267 LLLTTWLG
-278 FFALSAVVKK
+278 FFAVSAVVKY

-298 AAVMAYWPRK
+298 AAVMAYWHKK
-308 KGQVVAADV
+308 KGQVVADDV

-325 PYRQPGVRVCG
+325 TYRQPVVLVCG

-357 PVSDEEQLVA
+357 LVSDEEQLVA

-386 YTVMPVMY
+386 YTVMPGMY

-717 KPGWLILVAG
+717 KPGWLILVAGYTDATGDEKSNQQLSLRRAEAVRNWMLQTSDIPATCFAVQGLGESQPAATNDTPQGRAVNRRVEISLVPRSDACQDVK

>member
-1 MRNTLKQA
+1 MRNALKQT
-9 IVLWG
+9 
-14 MVLLLVLWSVFISP
+14 VLLWT
-28 SGVLRWAG
+28 
-36 AAAIVLAVA
+36 
-45 ALLIY
+45 LL
-50 RRRQAW
+50 
-56 TEMTGDAGLSSL
+56 
-68 PPETYRQPVV
+68 
-78 LVCGGLSAHLFTDS
+78 
-92 PVRQVSEGLYLHVPD
+92 
-107 EEQLVAQV
+107 
-115 ERLLTLRPAWASQLA
+115 
-130 VAYTVMPGIH
+130 
-140 RDVAVLAGR
+140 
-149 LRRFAHSMATVRRRA
+149 
-164 GVNVPWLLWSGLSG
+164 
-178 SPLPERASSPWFICT
+178 
-193 GGEVQVATSTETTMP
+193 
-208 AQWIAQSGVQERS
+208 
-221 QRLCYLLKAESLMQW
+221 
-236 LDLNVLAE
+236 
-244 LNGPE
+244 
-249 AKCPPLA
+249 
-256 MAVGLVPSLPA
+256 
-267 VDMLLLTTCLG
+267 LLLTTWLG
-278 FFALSAVVKK
+278 FFAVSAVVKY

-298 AAVMAYWPRK
+298 AAVMAYWHKK
-308 KGQVVAADV
+308 KGQVVADDV

-325 PYRQPGVRVCG
+325 TYRQPVVLVCG

-386 YTVMPVMY
+386 YTVMPGMY

-717 KPGWLILVAG
+717 KPGWLILVAGYTDATGDEKSNQQLSLRRAEAVRNWMLQTSDIPATCFAVQGLGESQPAATNDTPQGRQSTGVSKSVLFRVLTPVRT